1 MSCFA
6 SFSFIYRVCRFL
18 AGRISVVLI
27 LLMCFDFDLSSRLFI
42 KCNAFIC
49 FGCRPISERSE
60 LALKCVPVITIFLFF
75 LASYDESSSLISH
88 QEKRECR
95 TQQVN
100 KLKSGKA
107 LQVMRGGRVGALSA
121 RVRKPLLASNLNVI
135 YID

>member
-18 AGRISVVLI
+18 ADRISVVLI
-27 LLMCFDFDLSSRLFI
+27 LLMCLDFDLSSRLFI

-49 FGCRPISERSE
+49 FGCPPISERSE

-75 LASYDESSSLISH
+75 LASYDDSLSLISH

-100 KLKSGKA
+100 KLKMWKSSASNEGR
-107 LQVMRGGRVGALSA
+107 QGGRFKRAC
-121 RVRKPLLASNLNVI
+121 
-135 YID
+135 